1 MLSSIHFVGDRN
13 RLMIVVP
20 TILAA
25 LHAVKGLSIGVA
37 ASFLGADEDYLLATL
52 AVTEKLYL

>member
-1 MLSSIHFVGDRN
+1 
-13 RLMIVVP
+13 MIVLP

-52 AVTEKLYL
+52 AVTEELYLWELKVFV